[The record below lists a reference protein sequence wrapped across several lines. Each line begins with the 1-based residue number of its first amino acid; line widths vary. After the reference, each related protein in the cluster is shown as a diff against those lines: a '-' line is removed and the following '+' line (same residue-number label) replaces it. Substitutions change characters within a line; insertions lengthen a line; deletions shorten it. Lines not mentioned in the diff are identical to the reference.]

1 MKSNLIA
8 PFPFPEDE
16 FNIDNMLYDTEQKK
30 ELCEQLSRKGISV
43 RRIFKLKKYL
53 K

>member
-16 FNIDNMLYDTEQKK
+16 FDPYNGLSKK
-30 ELCEQLSRKGISV
+30 TREMDEHLSRKTGISIK
-43 RRIFKLKKYL
+43 RIFKLRKYL
-53 K
+53 

>member
-16 FNIDNMLYDTEQKK
+16 FNIDKMFYGTTKK
-30 ELCEQLSRKGISV
+30 RELCEQLSRKGISV
-43 RRIFKLKKYL
+43 RKIFKLKKYL